1 MSEQTFESA
10 SEAAEPHNPT
20 LEIDAVARINFAS
33 AQNAV
38 AIIRSAIL
46 HNPTGSPLEHVT
58 LDLVAEPAFIRPKMW
73 TLDRIAPS
81 GAIAIQDR
89 GLNLDPVFLGGLNE
103 AEHGRLFFRASQ
115 QGQLLLEQE
124 IDVELLARDEWG
136 GLADMDQLLAAFVS
150 PNDPVIAR
158 ILKEAGRILE
168 LGGHS
173 PSLDG
178 YQNKDPRRA
187 YMLVAAIWSAI
198 SGFGLTY
205 AEPPRSFE
213 RDGQKVRRPG
223 RINDEGLATCLDLSL
238 LVSAA
243 IEAAG
248 LHPAVIFTAGHAF
261 AGAWLTDRS
270 FASVAEPDVTEVR
283 KAIAAREFIAFETT
297 LLTTRPAT
305 GFDRAIDAARPRLNE
320 EAEPEFNRAIDINRA
335 RSSGIRPLASHVV
348 TDETPD
354 HTDDAMV
361 PAALPPIPDFGLLPG
376 ENVDETPTTAKGR
389 IERWQQKLLDLSL
402 RNRLLNF
409 RDTQQTVPFH
419 CPDVPTLEDLLADGK
434 SLRVISLDDEN
445 PIGDRDPDLFLR
457 ETGKHIHDDFTL
469 EALDRGEVCVP
480 LSERDMRNRLT
491 TLYRKANSD
500 MAEGGTNTL
509 FLAAG
514 FLRWKKTP
522 DDSRAYRA
530 PLLLIPIALKR
541 RSAQSDFRLVH
552 YEDEVRINATLLQF
566 LLRDFGIRVPGLEDE
581 LPTDHSGLDLPAI
594 FETIRV
600 AVRDVPGFEVIED
613 LALSTFS
620 FAKYL
625 MWKDL
630 VDRTDQ
636 LRQNRLVKHLIDNPD
651 QAYETVGNGIP
662 RAEEIDRRYL
672 PADLV
677 TPLPADSSQLA
688 AVAAVGEGNDL
699 VIIGP
704 PGTGKSQT
712 IANMIANCLAQGR
725 SVLFVAEKS
734 AALDVVH
741 RRLRA
746 FGLGD
751 ACLELHSNKAD
762 RRTVLTQLGAAWDRA
777 IAKGD
782 QEWLQVT
789 DQLRVHRDE
798 LNGYVEELHRPGTH
812 GLSVFEGISILAAGG
827 DDEPPFKLRFSGPD
841 AHDAESYAS
850 LIRTVVD
857 LARAF
862 QVVGSAR
869 DLQSVTVTDWSHGWQ
884 AELLSVASALRDA
897 TSALSAKVQTF
908 QKSLG
913 LSPTVLTTG
922 EVETICRFASS
933 IARVAKDDFTVAV
946 DERLDELPA
955 KVAELET
962 SIATLREEELRFSA
976 QFSEDAITR
985 MPLDQLDHDWRE
997 ANARIWP
1004 MSFFGRRRVRKL
1016 LQSYAEAGKANPEHD
1031 LPPLRRAAAE
1041 LSTIAN
1047 SPLRSLAQFK
1057 YSQTDTGAIG
1067 AYLDEAVE
1075 FRAALAA
1082 VGRIVTDSGALA
1094 GAIGPLLARGGENQD
1109 SAVAAAALVSG
1120 ASMYRERR
1128 AGYRAVSGGDPA
1140 SQDLQGQVDEMNGIA
1155 RQANR
1160 LSDWAKW
1167 VEVRGRANR
1176 QRLGT
1181 LCAALESGDL
1191 SVDMASD
1198 AFQIAYMLWWLPLE
1212 IDLRPKLRRFAH
1224 WEQEDR
1230 ITQFRE
1236 LDAAAQKLAAEQ
1248 VIRAVAHGLP
1258 ARDGVPRKSEL
1269 GALRHQLGL
1278 QRPSI
1283 SIRKLISEMPET
1295 FTKLSPCVLM
1305 SPLSIAQ
1312 YLPADHAQFD
1322 IVIFDEAS
1330 QITTW
1335 DAIGAIARGRQSV
1348 IVGDPK
1354 QLPPTNFFGRAETDE
1369 EDLEQYEKDLPSI
1382 LDEASA
1388 AGLPYLGLNWHYRS
1402 RDETLIAFS
1411 NHHYYGDRL
1420 VTFPSP
1426 STGSSAVTFHK
1437 VDGVY
1442 ARGQGRTNE
1451 VEARAITTLLTDRL
1465 TEALAMPEGSRPTFG
1480 VITFNAQQQELILDF
1495 LDAARRE
1502 KTQLEWFFEDAREE
1516 PVIVK
1521 NLENIQGDER
1531 DIMLFSITFGKDL
1544 AGKLTMNFGAINNEG
1559 GEKRLNVAVTRA
1571 RSELHVFASVPA
1583 EMIDLGRTRALG
1595 VRHLKAFLDF
1605 AERGPV
1611 ALPRIDEGSLG
1622 PAESPF
1628 EEAVAEALRNRGWD
1642 VRTQIGVSG
1651 FRVDLGIV
1659 HPDHAGAYL
1668 AGVECD
1674 GATYHSSASARDR
1687 DRTREAVLRSLG
1699 WEIVR
1704 IWSTDWFANA
1714 KETLT
1719 RVDTE
1724 IVALLEASRA
1734 GEAEAVAAK
1743 MNDDSS
1749 PQEHEVDPDAKQEIQ
1764 DLRTVA
1770 GFPELSNDLGIQS
1783 EDIDRDQNQ
1792 QETDFP
1798 LPEQSE
1804 PAIAADTLAPMPD
1817 MSIAEWALE
1826 DELELDPE
1834 KFFDLSYVP
1843 TLQALISRIVHE
1855 ESPIRDD
1862 LLVRA
1867 VARRHGWRRAGRRIR
1882 ERVLRCISS
1891 VEAHEEGGNR
1901 FYWFPNTFA
1910 AIVPYRG
1917 LKDRSAREIARAEI
1931 FGLISSLPSLSR
1943 SEDQAKDLSIAMGL
1957 SRLTEDTRAYLGDC
1971 LARYAQMKANDC

>member
-10 SEAAEPHNPT
+10 SEAAEPHEPV
-20 LEIDAVARINFAS
+20 LEIDTVARINFAS

-38 AIIRSAIL
+38 AIIRSATL

-58 LDLVAEPAFIRPKMW
+58 LELAAEPAFIRPKTW

-81 GAIAIQDR
+81 GAVAIQDR
-89 GLNLDPVFLGGLNE
+89 GLTFDPVFLGGLNE
-103 AEHGRLFFRASQ
+103 AEHGRLIFRASR
-115 QGQLLLEQE
+115 QGHALLKQE

-136 GLADMDQLLAAFVS
+136 GLTDMDQLLAAFVS
-150 PNDPVIAR
+150 PNDPAIAR
-158 ILKEAGRILE
+158 ILKEAGRLLE

-178 YQNKDPRRA
+178 YQSKDPRRA

-198 SGFGLTY
+198 SGLGLTY

-213 RDGQKVRRPG
+213 RAGQKVRGPG
-223 RINDEGLATCLDLSL
+223 RIDEEGLATCLDLSL
-238 LVSAA
+238 LVSAS

-248 LHPAVIFTAGHAF
+248 LHPAVIFTTGHAF
-261 AGAWLTDRS
+261 AGVWLTDRT
-270 FASVAEPDVTEVR
+270 FASTAEHDITEVR
-283 KAIAAREFIAFETT
+283 KAIAAREFTAFETT

-305 GFDRAIDAARPRLNE
+305 SFDQAIKDARRRLTE

-348 TDETPD
+348 AGETPD
-354 HTDDAMV
+354 HSDDAMA

-376 ENVDETPTTAKGR
+376 ENIDETPTTAKGR

-419 CPDVPTLEDLLADGK
+419 CPDVPTLEDLLAGGK

-445 PIGDRDPDLFLR
+445 PIGNRDPDLFFR
-457 ETGKHIHDDFTL
+457 ETGKHIHDEFAL

-522 DDSRAYRA
+522 DDARTYRA
-530 PLLLIPIALKR
+530 PLLLIPTALKR
-541 RSAQSDFRLVH
+541 SSAQSDFRFVH
-552 YEDEVRINATLLQF
+552 HEDEVRINATLLQF
-566 LLRDFGIRVPGLEDE
+566 LQRDFGIRVPGLEDE

-594 FETIRV
+594 FEIMRA

-651 QAYETVGNGIP
+651 QAYEAAGDGIP

-725 SVLFVAEKS
+725 TVLFVAEKS

-746 FGLGD
+746 FGLGE

-777 IAKGD
+777 VAKSD
-782 QEWLQVT
+782 QQWVQVT

-812 GLSVFEGISILAAGG
+812 GLSVFEGISILAAGS
-827 DDEPPFKLRFSGPD
+827 DDEPPFKLKFAGPD
-841 AHDAESYAS
+841 AHNAEAYAS
-850 LIRTVVD
+850 LMRTVAD

-862 QVVGSAR
+862 QVVGNAR
-869 DLQSVTVTDWSHGWQ
+869 NLQSVTITDWSHGWQ
-884 AELLSVASALRDA
+884 AELLSAAAALRNA
-897 TSALSAKVQTF
+897 TSDLLARAQAF
-908 QKSLG
+908 QKSFG
-913 LSPTVLTTG
+913 QTPTVPTTD
-922 EVETICRFASS
+922 ELETICRFAAS
-933 IARVAKDDFTVAV
+933 ITRIAKDDFAV
-946 DERLDELPA
+946 VVGRNPIELRA
-955 KVAELET
+955 KVDELET
-962 SIATLREEELRFSA
+962 SIATLREQERLLSA
-976 QFSEDAITR
+976 KYSEDAIAR

-997 ANARIWP
+997 SSAKMWP
-1004 MSFFGRRRVRKL
+1004 ISFFGRRRIRKL
-1016 LQSYAEAGKANPEHD
+1016 LQSYAETGKPNPEQD
-1031 LPPLRRAAAE
+1031 LPILRRAATE
-1041 LSTIAN
+1041 LKTIAN
-1047 SPLRSLAQFK
+1047 SPLKALAQFQDT
-1057 YSQTDTGAIG
+1057 QTDIRMIG
-1067 AYLDEAVE
+1067 AYLDEAIE
-1075 FRAALAA
+1075 FRAAFVAFGGTTA
-1082 VGRIVTDSGALA
+1082 DARSMVK
-1094 GAIGPLLARGGENQD
+1094 AIHPLLARGGENQD
-1109 SAVAAAALVSG
+1109 SAVAAAALV
-1120 ASMYRERR
+1120 ASASVYRERR
-1128 AGYRAVSGGDPA
+1128 TAYRAVSGGDPA
-1140 SQDLQGQVDEMNGIA
+1140 SQDLQGQVDEINGIA
-1155 RQANR
+1155 RQADQ

-1167 VEVRGRANR
+1167 VEVRERANR
-1176 QRLGT
+1176 QGIGT
-1181 LCAALESGDL
+1181 LCAALESGAL
-1191 SVDMASD
+1191 SVDAASD

-1212 IDLRPKLRRFAH
+1212 IDLRPMLRRFAH
-1224 WEQEDR
+1224 WEHEDR

-1236 LDAAAQKLAAEQ
+1236 LDTAAQKLAAEQ
-1248 VIRAVAHGLP
+1248 VIRAVTHDLP

-1269 GALRHQLGL
+1269 GTLRHQLGL
-1278 QRPSI
+1278 QRPSL

-1322 IVIFDEAS
+1322 VVIFDEAS

-1354 QLPPTNFFGRAETDE
+1354 QLPPTNFFGRAETDD

-1426 STGSSAVTFHK
+1426 NTDSSAVSFHK

-1451 VEARAITTLLTDRL
+1451 VEARAITTFLTGRL
-1465 TEALAMPEGSRPTFG
+1465 TEALTMPEGSRPTFG
-1480 VITFNAQQQELILDF
+1480 VITFNAQQQELILDL
-1495 LDAARRE
+1495 LDAERR
-1502 KTQLEWFFEDAREE
+1502 KNMRLEWFFEDGREE

-1531 DIMLFSITFGKDL
+1531 DIMLFSTTFGKDL

-1571 RSELHVFASVPA
+1571 RSELHVFASVTA

-1611 ALPRIDEGSLG
+1611 ALPGIDEGSLG

-1628 EEAVAEALRNRGWD
+1628 EEAVAEALRNRGWN

-1651 FRVDLGIV
+1651 FRVDIGIV

-1674 GATYHSSASARDR
+1674 GASYHSSASARDR
-1687 DRTREAVLRSLG
+1687 DRVREAVLKGLG

-1704 IWSTDWFANA
+1704 IWSTDWFGNA
-1714 KETLT
+1714 KETLA
-1719 RVDTE
+1719 RVDAAL
-1724 IVALLEASRA
+1724 VALLEASRA
-1734 GEAEAVAAK
+1734 KKTEVAAAM
-1743 MNDDSS
+1743 MNNAS
-1749 PQEHEVDPDAKQEIQ
+1749 PSQEREEDPDTKQEIQ
-1764 DLRTVA
+1764 NLKTVRD
-1770 GFPELSNDLGIQS
+1770 FPELHDIPGIQS
-1783 EDIDRDQNQ
+1783 KDIGRDQREQ
-1792 QETDFP
+1792 GPDVP
-1798 LPEQSE
+1798 LPDQSE
-1804 PAIAADTLAPMPD
+1804 PAIAADAAAPTLAIN
-1817 MSIAEWALE
+1817 SAEWALE

-1834 KFFDLSYVP
+1834 KFYDLSYVP
-1843 TLQALISRIVHE
+1843 TLQVLISRIVQE
-1855 ESPIRDD
+1855 ESPIRED

-1867 VARRHGWRRAGRRIR
+1867 VARRHGWQRAGRRIR

-1891 VEAHEEGGNR
+1891 VEAHEENGNR
-1901 FYWFPNTFA
+1901 FYWAPNTFA

-1917 LKDRSAREIARAEI
+1917 LKDRSAREVAQAEI
-1931 FGLISSLPSLSR
+1931 LDLIISLPNLSR

-1957 SRLTEDTRAYLGDC
+1957 SRLTEETRAYLDAC
-1971 LARYAQMKANDC
+1971 LIIYAQMKNSDQ

>member
-1 MSEQTFESA
+1 MNEQTVECA
-10 SEAAEPHNPT
+10 SDAAEPREPF
-20 LEIDAVARINFAS
+20 LEIDAVRRINFAS

-38 AIIRSAIL
+38 AIIRSATL
-46 HNPTGSPLEHVT
+46 YNPTGSPLENVT
-58 LDLVAEPAFIRPKMW
+58 LELAAQPAFIRPKSW

-81 GAIAIQDR
+81 GDVTIQDR
-89 GLNLDPVFLGGLNE
+89 GLTLDPVFLGGLNE
-103 AEHGRLFFRASQ
+103 AERGRLIFRASKQ
-115 QGQLLLEQE
+115 EQFLLEQE
-124 IDVELLARDEWG
+124 IDVELLAQDEWG
-136 GLADMDQLLAAFVS
+136 GLADMDQLLAAFIS

-158 ILKEAGRILE
+158 ILKEAGRILD

-178 YQNKDPRRA
+178 YQSRDPRRA

-213 RDGQKVRRPG
+213 RAGQKVRRPG

-261 AGAWLTDRS
+261 AGTWLTDRT
-270 FASVAEPDVTEVR
+270 FASAAEPDITEVR

-305 GFDRAIDAARPRLNE
+305 GFDQAIDAARARLTE
-320 EAEPEFNRAIDINRA
+320 EAEPEYNMTIDVNRA

-348 TDETPD
+348 ADQTPD
-354 HTDDAMV
+354 HNDDAMA
-361 PAALPPIPDFGLLPG
+361 PAALPPMPDFGLLPG

-457 ETGKHIHDDFTL
+457 EMGKHIHDDFAL
-469 EALDRGEVCVP
+469 QALDRGEVCVP

-522 DDSRAYRA
+522 DDSRTYRA
-530 PLLLIPIALKR
+530 PLLLIPTALKR

-566 LLRDFGIRVPGLEDE
+566 LQRDFGIRVPGLEDE

-594 FETIRV
+594 FEIMRV

-651 QAYETVGNGIP
+651 QVYETAGDGIP
-662 RAEEIDRRYL
+662 RAEEIDRRYS

-712 IANMIANCLAQGR
+712 IANMIANCLAQSR
-725 SVLFVAEKS
+725 KVLFVAEKS
-734 AALDVVH
+734 AALDVVY

-777 IAKGD
+777 VAKGD
-782 QEWLQVT
+782 QEWVQVT

-827 DDEPPFKLRFSGPD
+827 DGEPPFKLSFAGP
-841 AHDAESYAS
+841 AVHDAEGYAN
-850 LIRTVVD
+850 LMLTVAD

-862 QVVGSAR
+862 QVVGSVR
-869 DLQSVTVTDWSHGWQ
+869 DLQSVKVTDWSHGWQ
-884 AELLSVASALRDA
+884 AKLLSATSELRDA
-897 TSALSAKVQTF
+897 TSDLSAKAQAF

-913 LSPTVLTTG
+913 LNPTVPTTE
-922 EVETICRFASS
+922 EVKTICRFATS
-933 IARVAKDDFTVAV
+933 ITRVAKDDFAVAV
-946 DERLDELPA
+946 DENLHELRA
-955 KVAELET
+955 KVGELET
-962 SIATLREEELRFSA
+962 SIANLREEERRFSA
-976 QFSEDAITR
+976 QYSEDAIAR

-997 ANARIWP
+997 SSARMWP

-1016 LQSYAEAGKANPEHD
+1016 LESYAETGNADPEHD
-1031 LPPLRRAAAE
+1031 LPPLRRAATE
-1041 LSTIAN
+1041 LSTIAT
-1047 SPLRSLAQFK
+1047 SPLRSLAQF
-1057 YSQTDTGAIG
+1057 QDTRTDTRAIG
-1067 AYLDEAVE
+1067 TYLDEAVE
-1075 FRAALAA
+1075 FRSALAA
-1082 VGRIVTDSGALA
+1082 FARIA
-1094 GAIGPLLARGGENQD
+1094 GDARAMAEAIRPLLARGGENQD
-1109 SAVAAAALVSG
+1109 SAVAAAALVSS
-1120 ASMYRERR
+1120 ASVYSEHRV
-1128 AGYRAVSGGDPA
+1128 GYRAVSGGDPA
-1140 SQDLQGQVDEMNGIA
+1140 SQDLQSQVDEMNGIA
-1155 RQANR
+1155 RQADR

-1167 VEVRGRANR
+1167 VEVRERANR
-1176 QRLGT
+1176 QGLGT

-1191 SVDMASD
+1191 SVDVASD
-1198 AFQIAYMLWWLPLE
+1198 AFQIAYMRWWLPLE

-1224 WEQEDR
+1224 WEHEDR
-1230 ITQFRE
+1230 ISQFRE
-1236 LDAAAQKLAAEQ
+1236 LDIAAQKLAAEQ
-1248 VIRAVAHGLP
+1248 VIRAVAHDLP

-1269 GALRHQLGL
+1269 GTLRHQLGL

-1283 SIRKLISEMPET
+1283 SIRKLISEMPKT
-1295 FTKLSPCVLM
+1295 FVKLSPCVLM

-1354 QLPPTNFFGRAETDE
+1354 QLPPTNFFGRAETDA

-1451 VEARAITTLLTDRL
+1451 VEARAITTLLTGRL

-1480 VITFNAQQQELILDF
+1480 VITFNVQQQELILDL
-1495 LDAARRE
+1495 LDAERR
-1502 KTQLEWFFEDAREE
+1502 KNTQLEWFFEDTREE

-1544 AGKLTMNFGAINNEG
+1544 AGKLTMSFGAINNEG

-1571 RSELHVFASVPA
+1571 RSELHVFASIAA
-1583 EMIDLGRTRALG
+1583 EMVDLGRTRALG

-1605 AERGPV
+1605 AERGPA
-1611 ALPRIDEGSLG
+1611 ALPGMDEGSLG

-1687 DRTREAVLRSLG
+1687 DRTREAVLRNLG

-1714 KETLT
+1714 KETLS
-1719 RVDTE
+1719 RVDTVL
-1724 IVALLEASRA
+1724 VALLEASRA
-1734 GEAEAVAAK
+1734 REAESVAAK
-1743 MNDDSS
+1743 MKKDSQS
-1749 PQEHEVDPDAKQEIQ
+1749 KEREVDPVARQESQ
-1764 DLRTVA
+1764 DVETVA
-1770 GFPELSNDLGIQS
+1770 GFPQLPNIPGILS

-1792 QETDFP
+1792 QGTDFP

-1804 PAIAADTLAPMPD
+1804 PAIDAEVAAPMLD
-1817 MSIAEWALE
+1817 MNIAESASE
-1826 DELELDPE
+1826 DELKLDPE
-1834 KFFDLSYVP
+1834 KFYDLSYVP
-1843 TLQALISRIVHE
+1843 TLQALISRIVQE
-1855 ESPIRDD
+1855 ESPIRED

-1867 VARRHGWRRAGRRIR
+1867 VARRHGWQRAGRRIR
-1882 ERVLRCISS
+1882 ERVLRCISN
-1891 VEAHEEGGNR
+1891 VEAHEESGNR
-1901 FYWFPNTFA
+1901 FCWAPNTYSSV
-1910 AIVPYRG
+1910 VPYGG
-1917 LKDRSAREIARAEI
+1917 LKDRSAREIAQAEVL
-1931 FGLISSLPSLSR
+1931 GLISSIPNLSR

-1957 SRLTEDTRAYLGDC
+1957 SRLTEDTRAYLDAC
-1971 LARYAQMKANDC
+1971 LVRYAQMKDNDY